1 MVDKNSNNEVTKISQ
16 KGLPIRTTH
25 EKLKKK
31 WLLWKLPYNYKL
43 KMMIY
48 FYFLISINFP
58 IN

>member
-31 WLLWKLPYNYKL
+31 WLL
-43 KMMIY
+43 
-48 FYFLISINFP
+48 
-58 IN
+58 